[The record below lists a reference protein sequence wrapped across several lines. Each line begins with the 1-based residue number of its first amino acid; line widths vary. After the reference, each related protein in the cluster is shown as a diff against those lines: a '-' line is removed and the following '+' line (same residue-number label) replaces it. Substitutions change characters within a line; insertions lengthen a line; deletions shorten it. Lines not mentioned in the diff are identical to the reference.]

1 MDSKTLLDYALFQL
15 TPTRTR
21 CDLVVFSGSKSEKLA
36 SGLVEPFISHL
47 KFAKDQIPKGGYSIT
62 MRPPSTHAYWFT
74 KATFLRF
81 VRFVSTPEILERFMR
96 LEREISQIESSIQ
109 SNDCSNGN
117 SEEGSSPAN
126 SESTRKSN
134 DSFKAKCEVEEDN
147 NAAPKE
153 NSKIHLQRHLDTRKA
168 LLRKEQAMAYARA
181 TVAGFEI
188 DQLDDLIQF
197 SNSFGALRLRD
208 ACVDFKDLYKQKHT
222 DGQWMDEV
230 AAMKACTP
238 VDLSY
243 LGNQGVILAYDNG
256 GSLDSSD
263 SKESTNSNGVKDE
276 NLPASEPSMSA
287 KVQMQMPWQNQVPP
301 YMYNFHG
308 PAQQMP
314 FAGMHPL
321 QYYPAHMQW
330 PQNGTTNGSV
340 RDSHRR
346 SKKKEKSNLKEHN
359 SSEDDEQTES
369 SASDSGTD
377 SDEVRK
383 HEKKHSSR
391 ENSHAKKHKK
401 KSSKTVVIRNINYIT
416 SKRKNEENDGSSYDS
431 SSAESHLL
439 DEDSIK
445 EQVDDAVAILEK
457 RRNSK
462 GRRNKNRGHQDLDV
476 ENESNGYSN
485 TDLNEGMSPK
495 LSEKA
500 KGNKAWDAFQNI
512 LMTREAS
519 SMNGASDQLPLNF
532 QDEGCGIK
540 NSGDGVSFTISNSA
554 ELGSEKVRR
563 DHLTTDDSLLMSK
576 NHEENDTKVSMVN
589 FANGEDMKPSL
600 KKGVSEDVHLLFS
613 HKEPSGGNT
622 LGTLSDFGSESSA
635 IRNSNGE
642 DWFVVN
648 HSGSSETQE
657 AKRIIFD
664 NDSGM
669 SPQKGSS
676 QVESERAAPIDDSF
690 MVQSQSSFDDHYGS
704 QWKTDIGM
712 DADLVAAANAENGD
726 PVASK
731 TKLSTYGA
739 SQPDDLCVV
748 LARDPSLDPV
758 EASWQPEL
766 DFQIEAYFIQV
777 DKKSSAVEANCPTEE
792 KVPVKGKST
801 GKKDGL
807 AKTGKDARSKVS
819 PASLSRS
826 RIDALAKSKKM
837 SPPNKLTTQKSKLD
851 REEEMRKR
859 MEELVIERQ
868 KRIAERS
875 AAKGSSPAA
884 SKKGPAGSKTASS
897 KISPSSKVNTFP
909 VQVKH

>member
-21 CDLVVFSGSKSEKLA
+21 CDLVVFSGGKNEKLA

-109 SNDCSNGN
+109 SNECSNGN

-134 DSFKAKCEVEEDN
+134 DLFKAKSEAEEAN
-147 NAAPKE
+147 SAAPKE

-197 SNSFGALRLRD
+197 ANSFGALRLRD
-208 ACVDFKDLYKQKHT
+208 ACVDFKELYKQKHT

-238 VDLSY
+238 MDLSY
-243 LGNQGVILAYDNG
+243 LGNQGVILAYDNN

-276 NLPASEPSMSA
+276 NLPASDPSA
-287 KVQMQMPWQNQVPP
+287 KVQMPWQNQIPP

-330 PQNGTTNGSV
+330 PQNVNGSTNGSV
-340 RDSHRR
+340 RDSHKR
-346 SKKKEKSNLKEHN
+346 SKKKEKSKEHD

-416 SKRKNEENDGSSYDS
+416 SNRKNEENDGSSYDS

-462 GRRNKNRGHQDLDV
+462 GHRNKNRGHQNLDV
-476 ENESNGYSN
+476 ENESNGYGN

-512 LMTREAS
+512 LMSREES
-519 SMNGASDQLPLNF
+519 SMNAASDQLPLDF
-532 QDEGCGIK
+532 QDESYGIK
-540 NSGDGVSFTISNSA
+540 NSG
-554 ELGSEKVRR
+554 EKVRR
-563 DHLTTDDSLLMSK
+563 DHLTPDDSLLMSK
-576 NHEENDTKVSMVN
+576 NHEENGTKVNMVD
-589 FANGEDMKPSL
+589 FANGEDMRPSL

-622 LGTLSDFGSESSA
+622 LGTPSDFGSESSA

-648 HSGSSETQE
+648 HSVRSETQE
-657 AKRIIFD
+657 ARQIIFD
-664 NDSGM
+664 NDSSM
-669 SPQKGSS
+669 STQKSSS

-690 MVQSQSSFDDHYGS
+690 MVQSRPSFDDHYGS

-726 PVASK
+726 QVASK
-731 TKLSTYGA
+731 TKLSTSGT

-748 LARDPSLDPV
+748 LAREPSLDPL

-766 DFQIEAYFIQV
+766 DFQIEASFIQV
-777 DKKSSAVEANCPTEE
+777 DKKSPAVEAKPPPTEE
-792 KVPVKGKST
+792 NVPVKGKST
-801 GKKDGL
+801 TKKDGL

-819 PASLSRS
+819 PGSLSRS

-837 SPPNKLTTQKSKLD
+837 SPPPNKLTTQKSKLD
-851 REEEMRKR
+851 RDEEMRKR

-884 SKKGPAGSKTASS
+884 SKKGPAGSRTAS
-897 KISPSSKVNTFP
+897 KISPSSKVHTFP

>member
-1 MDSKTLLDYALFQL
+1 MDSRTLLDYALFQL

-62 MRPPSTHAYWFT
+62 LKPSSTHAYWFT

-96 LEREISQIESSIQ
+96 LEREILQIESSIQ
-109 SNDCSNGN
+109 SNECSNGN
-117 SEEGSSPAN
+117 SEEGSSPA

-134 DSFKAKCEVEEDN
+134 DSFKAKSEVEEAN

-197 SNSFGALRLRD
+197 ANSFGAIRLRD
-208 ACVDFKDLYKQKHT
+208 ACLDFKELYKQKHT

-243 LGNQGVILAYDNG
+243 LGNQSVILAYDNN

-276 NLPASEPSMSA
+276 NHPASDPSMSA
-287 KVQMQMPWQNQVPP
+287 KAQMQMPWQNQIPP

-330 PQNGTTNGSV
+330 PQNVNGSV
-340 RDSHRR
+340 RDSHKR
-346 SKKKEKSNLKEHN
+346 SKKKEKSSLKEHD

-369 SASDSGTD
+369 SASDSETD

-391 ENSHAKKHKK
+391 DNSRAKKHKK

-431 SSAESHLL
+431 SSAE
-439 DEDSIK
+439 EDSIK

-462 GRRNKNRGHQDLDV
+462 GSRNKNRGHQDLDV

-485 TDLNEGMSPK
+485 TDPNEGVSPK
-495 LSEKA
+495 LSEKG
-500 KGNKAWDAFQNI
+500 KGNAPWDAFQNI
-512 LMTREAS
+512 LMSREES
-519 SMNGASDQLPLNF
+519 NIKGASDQLPLNF
-532 QDEGCGIK
+532 QDEGYGIK
-540 NSGDGVSFTISNSA
+540 NSG
-554 ELGSEKVRR
+554 EKVRR

-576 NHEENDTKVSMVN
+576 SYEENDTKFSMVE
-589 FANGEDMKPSL
+589 FANGEDRRPNL

-613 HKEPSGGNT
+613 HTEPSGGNT
-622 LGTLSDFGSESSA
+622 LGTPSDFGSESSA

-657 AKRIIFD
+657 ARRLIFD

-669 SPQKGSS
+669 SIQKSSS
-676 QVESERAAPIDDSF
+676 QVESERAPIDDSF
-690 MVQSQSSFDDHYGS
+690 MVQSRPSFDDHYGS

-712 DADLVAAANAENGD
+712 DADMFASANAENGD
-726 PVASK
+726 PAASK
-731 TKLSTYGA
+731 TKLSTSGA

-758 EASWQPEL
+758 DASWQPEL
-766 DFQIEAYFIQV
+766 DFQIEASYTQV
-777 DKKSSAVEANCPTEE
+777 DKKPSVVETNSPTEE
-792 KVPVKGKST
+792 KVPVKGKSAS
-801 GKKDGL
+801 KKDGL
-807 AKTGKDARSKVS
+807 SKTGKDARSKDS
-819 PASLSRS
+819 PGALSRS

-884 SKKGPAGSKTASS
+884 TKKGTAGSKTASS
-897 KISPSSKVNTFP
+897 KISPSSKVHTFP
-909 VQVKH
+909 VQVRH

>member
-1 MDSKTLLDYALFQL
+1 MDSNTLLDYALFQL

-47 KFAKDQIPKGGYSIT
+47 KFAKDLIPKGGYSIT

-96 LEREISQIESSIQ
+96 LEHEISQIESSIQ
-109 SNDCSNGN
+109 SNECSNGN

-134 DSFKAKCEVEEDN
+134 DSFKAKSEVEEAN

-181 TVAGFEI
+181 AVAGFEI
-188 DQLDDLIQF
+188 DQLDDLLQF
-197 SNSFGALRLRD
+197 ANSFGALRLRD
-208 ACVDFKDLYKQKHT
+208 ACIEFKELYKQKHT

-230 AAMKACTP
+230 AAMKACSP
-238 VDLSY
+238 ADLSY
-243 LGNQGVILAYDNG
+243 LGNQGVILAYDNS

-263 SKESTNSNGVKDE
+263 SNSNRVRDE

-287 KVQMQMPWQNQVPP
+287 KAQMQMPWQNQMPP

-321 QYYPAHMQW
+321 QYYPPHMQW
-330 PQNGTTNGSV
+330 PQSVNGSTNGHV
-340 RDSHRR
+340 RDSHKR
-346 SKKKEKSNLKEHN
+346 SKKKEKSNLKEHD

-377 SDEVRK
+377 SDEFRK
-383 HEKKHSSR
+383 HEKKHS
-391 ENSHAKKHKK
+391 SHAKKHKK

-431 SSAESHLL
+431 SSADSHLL

-445 EQVDDAVAILEK
+445 EQVDDAVAVLEK
-457 RRNSK
+457 RRSSK
-462 GRRNKNRGHQDLDV
+462 GHRIKNRGHQDLDV

-485 TDLNEGMSPK
+485 TEGMSPK
-495 LSEKA
+495 LSEKP
-500 KGNKAWDAFQNI
+500 KGNDAWGAFQNI
-512 LMTREAS
+512 LMSREESA
-519 SMNGASDQLPLNF
+519 MNGASDQLPLNF

-540 NSGDGVSFTISNSA
+540 S
-554 ELGSEKVRR
+554 SEKVRR
-563 DHLTTDDSLLMSK
+563 DHPVTDDSLLMS
-576 NHEENDTKVSMVN
+576 NHEETGTKVSMVD
-589 FANGEDMKPSL
+589 FANGEDMRPSL
-600 KKGVSEDVHLLFS
+600 KKGVSDDVHLLFS

-622 LGTLSDFGSESSA
+622 LGTLSDFGTESSA
-635 IRNSNGE
+635 IRNSTGE

-657 AKRIIFD
+657 TKRIIFD
-664 NDSGM
+664 NDNSM
-669 SPQKGSS
+669 SIQKSS
-676 QVESERAAPIDDSF
+676 SHTESKKTAPIDDSF
-690 MVQSQSSFDDHYGS
+690 MVQSLPSFNDHYDS
-704 QWKTDIGM
+704 QWKTDISM
-712 DADLVAAANAENGD
+712 DADLAATENAEK
-726 PVASK
+726 P
-731 TKLSTYGA
+731 KLSTFGA

-748 LARDPSLDPV
+748 LARETSLDPV
-758 EASWQPEL
+758 EESWQ
-766 DFQIEAYFIQV
+766 DFEIEASFGEV
-777 DKKSSAVEANCPTEE
+777 DKKSSAVEANTSPTEE
-792 KVPVKGKST
+792 NVPVKGKKST
-801 GKKDGL
+801 SKKDGL
-807 AKTGKDARSKVS
+807 AKTGKDVRSKVS
-819 PASLSRS
+819 PGPLSRS

-837 SPPNKLTTQKSKLD
+837 SPPTKLTTQKSKLD

-875 AAKGSSPAA
+875 AAKGSSPVA
-884 SKKGPAGSKTASS
+884 SKKGPAGKTASS
-897 KISPSSKVNTFP
+897 KISPSSKVHTFP
-909 VQVKH
+909 VQVRH

>member
-36 SGLVEPFISHL
+36 SGFVEPFISHL

-109 SNDCSNGN
+109 SNECSNGN

-134 DSFKAKCEVEEDN
+134 DSFKAKSEVEEAN

-197 SNSFGALRLRD
+197 ANSFGALRLRD
-208 ACVDFKDLYKQKHT
+208 ACLDFKELYKQKHT

-243 LGNQGVILAYDNG
+243 LGNQGVILAYDNS

-276 NLPASEPSMSA
+276 NLPASDPSMSA
-287 KVQMQMPWQNQVPP
+287 KAQMQMPWQNQIPP
-301 YMYNFHG
+301 YMYNFNG

-330 PQNGTTNGSV
+330 PQSVNGSTNGSV
-340 RDSHRR
+340 RDSHKR
-346 SKKKEKSNLKEHN
+346 SKKKEKSNLKEHD

-377 SDEVRK
+377 SDEIRK
-383 HEKKHSSR
+383 HDKKHSSR

-416 SKRKNEENDGSSYDS
+416 SKRKNEGNDGSSYDS

-462 GRRNKNRGHQDLDV
+462 GRRNKNRGHQDLDL

-500 KGNKAWDAFQNI
+500 KGNNAWDAFQNI
-512 LMTREAS
+512 LMSREES
-519 SMNGASDQLPLNF
+519 NMHGASDQLPLNF
-532 QDEGCGIK
+532 QDEGYGIK
-540 NSGDGVSFTISNSA
+540 NSG
-554 ELGSEKVRR
+554 EKIRR

-576 NHEENDTKVSMVN
+576 NHEENDTKVRMVD
-589 FANGEDMKPSL
+589 FADGEDMRPNL

-622 LGTLSDFGSESSA
+622 LGTLAEFGSESSA
-635 IRNSNGE
+635 IRNTNGE

-669 SPQKGSS
+669 SSQKSSS

-690 MVQSQSSFDDHYGS
+690 MVQSRPSFDDHYGS

-731 TKLSTYGA
+731 TKLSTSGA
-739 SQPDDLCVV
+739 SQPDDLCMVFS
-748 LARDPSLDPV
+748 RDPSLDPIA
-758 EASWQPEL
+758 ASWQPEL
-766 DFQIEAYFIQV
+766 DFQIEASFTQV
-777 DKKSSAVEANCPTEE
+777 EKKSSAVETNSPTEE
-792 KVPVKGKST
+792 KAPVKGKST
-801 GKKDGL
+801 SKKDGL

-884 SKKGPAGSKTASS
+884 SKKGPAGSKTAS
-897 KISPSSKVNTFP
+897 KISPSSKVHTFP

>member
-1 MDSKTLLDYALFQL
+1 MDSNTLLDYALFQL

-21 CDLVVFSGSKSEKLA
+21 CDLVVFSGGKNEKLA

-74 KATFLRF
+74 KATFQRF

-109 SNDCSNGN
+109 SNDLSYGN

-134 DSFKAKCEVEEDN
+134 DSFKAKSEVEEAN

-153 NSKIHLQRHLDTRKA
+153 NSKVHLQRLMDTRKA

-188 DQLDDLIQF
+188 DQLDDLLQF
-197 SNSFGALRLRD
+197 ANFFGALRLRD
-208 ACVDFKDLYKQKHT
+208 ACVDFKELYKQKHT

-238 VDLSY
+238 MDLSY
-243 LGNQGVILAYDNG
+243 LGNQGVILAYDNN

-263 SKESTNSNGVKDE
+263 SKESTNSNGVKDQ
-276 NLPASEPSMSA
+276 NLPASDPSMSA
-287 KVQMQMPWQNQVPP
+287 KVQMQMPWQNQIPP

-330 PQNGTTNGSV
+330 PHNVNGSTNGSV
-340 RDSHRR
+340 RDSHKQ
-346 SKKKEKSNLKEHN
+346 SKKKEKAKEHD

-369 SASDSGTD
+369 DASDSGTD

-391 ENSHAKKHKK
+391 ESSHAKKHKK
-401 KSSKTVVIRNINYIT
+401 KSSKTVVIRNINYIA
-416 SKRKNEENDGSSYDS
+416 SNRKNDENDGSSYDS
-431 SSAESHLL
+431 SSDESHLL
-439 DEDSIK
+439 NEDSIK
-445 EQVDDAVAILEK
+445 EQVDNAVAILEK
-457 RRNSK
+457 RHNSR
-462 GRRNKNRGHQDLDV
+462 GRRNKNRGHQDVVV
-476 ENESNGYSN
+476 ENESNGYSSM
-485 TDLNEGMSPK
+485 DLNEGMSPQ
-495 LSEKA
+495 LAQKA
-500 KGNKAWDAFQNI
+500 KGNNAWDAFQNI
-512 LMTREAS
+512 LMSREQES
-519 SMNGASDQLPLNF
+519 STNGVSDQLPLNF
-532 QDEGCGIK
+532 QDEVHGIK
-540 NSGDGVSFTISNSA
+540 NSG
-554 ELGSEKVRR
+554 EKIRR
-563 DHLTTDDSLLMSK
+563 DHLTTDDSLLLSK
-576 NHEENDTKVSMVN
+576 NHEVNDRKVSMVD
-589 FANGEDMKPSL
+589 FANGEDMRPSL

-613 HKEPSGGNT
+613 HREPSGGNT
-622 LGTLSDFGSESSA
+622 LGSPSDFGSESSA
-635 IRNSNGE
+635 IRHSNGE

-657 AKRIIFD
+657 AKRMIFD
-664 NDSGM
+664 NESSM
-669 SPQKGSS
+669 STQKSSS
-676 QVESERAAPIDDSF
+676 QDESVRAAPIDDSF
-690 MVQSQSSFDDHYGS
+690 MVQSRPSYEDHYDS
-704 QWKTDIGM
+704 QWKTDIVM
-712 DADLVAAANAENGD
+712 DAVLVSAENAENGD
-726 PVASK
+726 PSAK
-731 TKLSTYGA
+731 TKRNTSGA

-766 DFQIEAYFIQV
+766 DFQIEASFVQV
-777 DKKSSAVEANCPTEE
+777 DKKSSTVEIKTPEQN
-792 KVPVKGKST
+792 VPVKGKST
-801 GKKDGL
+801 TKKDGL

-819 PASLSRS
+819 PGSLSRS
-826 RIDALAKSKKM
+826 RIDALAKSKK
-837 SPPNKLTTQKSKLD
+837 SPPTNKLTTQKSKLD

-868 KRIAERS
+868 KRIAERT

-884 SKKGPAGSKTASS
+884 SKKGPAGSKTAS
-897 KISPSSKVNTFP
+897 KISPSSKVHTFP

>member
-1 MDSKTLLDYALFQL
+1 MDSRTLLDYALFQL

-62 MRPPSTHAYWFT
+62 LKPPSTHAYWFT

-96 LEREISQIESSIQ
+96 LEREILQIESSIQ
-109 SNDCSNGN
+109 SNECSNGN
-117 SEEGSSPAN
+117 SEEGSSPA

-134 DSFKAKCEVEEDN
+134 DSFKAKSEVEEAN

-197 SNSFGALRLRD
+197 ANSFGAIRLRD
-208 ACVDFKDLYKQKHT
+208 ACLDFKELYKQKHT

-243 LGNQGVILAYDNG
+243 LGNQSVILAYDNN

-276 NLPASEPSMSA
+276 NHPASDPSMSA
-287 KVQMQMPWQNQVPP
+287 KAQMQMPWQNQIPP

-330 PQNGTTNGSV
+330 PQNVNGSV
-340 RDSHRR
+340 RDSHKR
-346 SKKKEKSNLKEHN
+346 SKKKEKSSLKEHD

-391 ENSHAKKHKK
+391 ENSRAKKHKK

-431 SSAESHLL
+431 SSAE
-439 DEDSIK
+439 EDSIK

-462 GRRNKNRGHQDLDV
+462 GSRNKNRGHQDLDV

-485 TDLNEGMSPK
+485 TDPNEGVSPK

-500 KGNKAWDAFQNI
+500 KGNAPWDAFQNI
-512 LMTREAS
+512 LMSREES
-519 SMNGASDQLPLNF
+519 NIKGASDQLPLNF
-532 QDEGCGIK
+532 QDEGYGIK
-540 NSGDGVSFTISNSA
+540 NSG
-554 ELGSEKVRR
+554 EKVRR

-576 NHEENDTKVSMVN
+576 SYEENDTKVSMVE
-589 FANGEDMKPSL
+589 FANGEDRRPNL

-613 HKEPSGGNT
+613 HTEPSGGNT
-622 LGTLSDFGSESSA
+622 LGTPSDFGSESSA

-657 AKRIIFD
+657 SRRLIFD

-669 SPQKGSS
+669 SIQKSSS
-676 QVESERAAPIDDSF
+676 QVESERAPIDDSF
-690 MVQSQSSFDDHYGS
+690 MVQSRPSFDDHYGS
-704 QWKTDIGM
+704 QWKTDICM
-712 DADLVAAANAENGD
+712 DADMFASANAENGD
-726 PVASK
+726 PAASK
-731 TKLSTYGA
+731 TKLSTSGA

-748 LARDPSLDPV
+748 LARGPSLDPV
-758 EASWQPEL
+758 DASWQPEL
-766 DFQIEAYFIQV
+766 DFQIEASYTQV
-777 DKKSSAVEANCPTEE
+777 DKKPSVVETNSPTEE
-792 KVPVKGKST
+792 KVPVKGKSAS
-801 GKKDGL
+801 KKYGL
-807 AKTGKDARSKVS
+807 SKTGKDARSKVS
-819 PASLSRS
+819 PGALSRS

-884 SKKGPAGSKTASS
+884 TKKGTAGSKTASP
-897 KISPSSKVNTFP
+897 KISPSSKVHTFP
-909 VQVKH
+909 VQVRH

>member
-21 CDLVVFSGSKSEKLA
+21 CDLVVFSGGKNEKLA

-74 KATFLRF
+74 KATFQRF

-109 SNDCSNGN
+109 SNECANSN

-134 DSFKAKCEVEEDN
+134 DSFKAKSEVEEAN

-197 SNSFGALRLRD
+197 ANSFGALRLRD
-208 ACVDFKDLYKQKHT
+208 ACVDFKELYKQKHT

-243 LGNQGVILAYDNG
+243 LGNQGVILAYDNN

-276 NLPASEPSMSA
+276 NLPASDPSMSA
-287 KVQMQMPWQNQVPP
+287 KVQMQMPWQNQIPP

-330 PQNGTTNGSV
+330 PQNVNGSTNGSV
-340 RDSHRR
+340 RDSHKR
-346 SKKKEKSNLKEHN
+346 SKKKEKSKEHD

-391 ENSHAKKHKK
+391 ENSHTKKHKR

-416 SKRKNEENDGSSYDS
+416 SNKKNEENDGSSYDS

-462 GRRNKNRGHQDLDV
+462 GHRNKNRGHQNLDV

-512 LMTREAS
+512 LMSREDS
-519 SMNGASDQLPLNF
+519 SMNDESDHLPLNF
-532 QDEGCGIK
+532 QDEGYGIK
-540 NSGDGVSFTISNSA
+540 NSGEN
-554 ELGSEKVRR
+554 VRR

-576 NHEENDTKVSMVN
+576 NYEENDTKVSMVD
-589 FANGEDMKPSL
+589 FANGEDMRPSL
-600 KKGVSEDVHLLFS
+600 KKGVSEDVRLLFS

-622 LGTLSDFGSESSA
+622 LGTPSDFGSESSA
-635 IRNSNGE
+635 IRKSNGE

-648 HSGSSETQE
+648 HSGSSEIQE
-657 AKRIIFD
+657 AKRMIFD

-669 SPQKGSS
+669 LTQKSSS

-690 MVQSQSSFDDHYGS
+690 MVQSRPSFDDHYGS

-726 PVASK
+726 AVSSK
-731 TKLSTYGA
+731 TKLSTSGA

-748 LARDPSLDPV
+748 LARDSSLDPI

-766 DFQIEAYFIQV
+766 DFQIEASFIQV
-777 DKKSSAVEANCPTEE
+777 DKKSSAVEAKTPPIEE
-792 KVPVKGKST
+792 NVPVKGKST
-801 GKKDGL
+801 TKDGL
-807 AKTGKDARSKVS
+807 AKTGKDARSKIS
-819 PASLSRS
+819 PGSLSRS

-837 SPPNKLTTQKSKLD
+837 SPPPNKLTTQKSKLD

-884 SKKGPAGSKTASS
+884 SKKGPSGSKTASS
-897 KISPSSKVNTFP
+897 KISPSSKVHTFP

>member
-21 CDLVVFSGSKSEKLA
+21 CDLVVFSGSKNEKLA

-74 KATFLRF
+74 KATFQRF

-96 LEREISQIESSIQ
+96 LEREISQIKSSIQ
-109 SNDCSNGN
+109 SNECSNGH

-126 SESTRKSN
+126 SDSTRKSN
-134 DSFKAKCEVEEDN
+134 DSFKAKSEVEEAK

-188 DQLDDLIQF
+188 DHLDDLIQF
-197 SNSFGALRLRD
+197 ANSFGASRLRD
-208 ACVDFKDLYKQKHT
+208 ACIDFKELYKQKHT

-230 AAMKACTP
+230 AAMKACSP

-243 LGNQGVILAYDNG
+243 LGNQGVILAYDNT

-263 SKESTNSNGVKDE
+263 STNSNGVKDE
-276 NLPASEPSMSA
+276 NLPASDPSMSA
-287 KVQMQMPWQNQVPP
+287 KAQMQMPWQNQMPP

-314 FAGMHPL
+314 YPGMHPL

-330 PQNGTTNGSV
+330 PQSVNGSTNGHV
-340 RDSHRR
+340 QDSHKR
-346 SKKKEKSNLKEHN
+346 SKKKEKSNQKERD
-359 SSEDDEQTES
+359 SSEDDQQTES
-369 SASDSGTD
+369 SASDSGSD

-383 HEKKHSSR
+383 HEKKISSR
-391 ENSHAKKHKK
+391 EKSHAKKNKK

-485 TDLNEGMSPK
+485 TEGMSPK
-495 LSEKA
+495 LSEKP
-500 KGNKAWDAFQNI
+500 KGHEAWGAFQNI
-512 LMTREAS
+512 LMSREES
-519 SMNGASDQLPLNF
+519 TTNGVSDQLPLNF
-532 QDEGCGIK
+532 QEEGCGIK
-540 NSGDGVSFTISNSA
+540 NSEF
-554 ELGSEKVRR
+554 RR
-563 DHLTTDDSLLMSK
+563 DHPTTDDSLLMSK
-576 NHEENDTKVSMVN
+576 NHEENDTKVSMVD
-589 FANGEDMKPSL
+589 FANGEDMRPSL
-600 KKGVSEDVHLLFS
+600 KKGVSDDVHLLLS

-622 LGTLSDFGSESSA
+622 LGTLSHFGTESSA

-648 HSGSSETQE
+648 HSGGSETQE
-657 AKRIIFD
+657 TKRIIFD
-664 NDSGM
+664 DDSSM
-669 SPQKGSS
+669 SIQKSSS
-676 QVESERAAPIDDSF
+676 QVESEGAAPIDDSF
-690 MVQSQSSFDDHYGS
+690 MVQSLPSFNDNYDS
-704 QWKTDIGM
+704 QWKTDISM

-731 TKLSTYGA
+731 TKLSTFGA
-739 SQPDDLCVV
+739 GQPDDLCVV
-748 LARDPSLDPV
+748 LARGPNLDPV
-758 EASWQPEL
+758 EESWQ
-766 DFQIEAYFIQV
+766 DFEIEASFIEV
-777 DKKSSAVEANCPTEE
+777 DKKSSVVDANSPSDE
-792 KVPVKGKST
+792 KVPVKGKSPN
-801 GKKDGL
+801 KDSL
-807 AKTGKDARSKVS
+807 AKTGKDARSKAS
-819 PASLSRS
+819 PGFLSRS

-868 KRIAERS
+868 NRIAERT

-897 KISPSSKVNTFP
+897 KISPSSKVHNFP

>member
-21 CDLVVFSGSKSEKLA
+21 CDLVVFSGGKNEKLA

-109 SNDCSNGN
+109 SNECSNGN

-134 DSFKAKCEVEEDN
+134 DSFKAKSEVEEAN

-197 SNSFGALRLRD
+197 ANSFGALRLRD
-208 ACVDFKDLYKQKHT
+208 ACVDFKELYKQKHT

-238 VDLSY
+238 MDLSY
-243 LGNQGVILAYDNG
+243 LGNQGVILAYDNN

-276 NLPASEPSMSA
+276 NLPASDPSA
-287 KVQMQMPWQNQVPP
+287 KVQMQMPWQNQIPP

-330 PQNGTTNGSV
+330 PQNVNGSTNGSV
-340 RDSHRR
+340 RDSHKR
-346 SKKKEKSNLKEHN
+346 SKKKEKSKEHD
-359 SSEDDEQTES
+359 SSDDDEQTES

-401 KSSKTVVIRNINYIT
+401 KPSKTVVIRNINYIT
-416 SKRKNEENDGSSYDS
+416 SNRKNEENDGSSYDS
-431 SSAESHLL
+431 SSAESHIL

-462 GRRNKNRGHQDLDV
+462 GHRNKNRGHQNLDI

-485 TDLNEGMSPK
+485 RDLNEGMSPK

-512 LMTREAS
+512 LMSREES
-519 SMNGASDQLPLNF
+519 SMNGASDQLPLDF
-532 QDEGCGIK
+532 QDEGYGIK
-540 NSGDGVSFTISNSA
+540 NSG
-554 ELGSEKVRR
+554 EKVRR
-563 DHLTTDDSLLMSK
+563 DHLTPDDSLLMSK
-576 NHEENDTKVSMVN
+576 NHEENGTKVNMVD
-589 FANGEDMKPSL
+589 FANGLDMRPSL

-622 LGTLSDFGSESSA
+622 LGTPSDFGSESSA

-657 AKRIIFD
+657 ARRIIFD
-664 NDSGM
+664 NDSSM
-669 SPQKGSS
+669 STQKSSS

-690 MVQSQSSFDDHYGS
+690 MVQSRPSFDDHYGS

-712 DADLVAAANAENGD
+712 DADLVAAANAENSD

-731 TKLSTYGA
+731 TKLSTSEA

-748 LARDPSLDPV
+748 LAREPSLDPL

-766 DFQIEAYFIQV
+766 DFQIEASFIQV
-777 DKKSSAVEANCPTEE
+777 DKKSSAVEAKPPPTEE
-792 KVPVKGKST
+792 NVPVKGKST
-801 GKKDGL
+801 TKKDSL

-819 PASLSRS
+819 PGSLSRS

-837 SPPNKLTTQKSKLD
+837 SPPPNKLTTQKSKLD
-851 REEEMRKR
+851 RDEEMRKR

-884 SKKGPAGSKTASS
+884 SKKGPAGNRTAS
-897 KISPSSKVNTFP
+897 KISPSSKVHTFP

>member
-1 MDSKTLLDYALFQL
+1 MDSRTLLDYALLKL

-21 CDLVVFSGSKSEKLA
+21 CDLVVFSGGKSEKLA

-47 KFAKDQIPKGGYSIT
+47 QFAKDQIPKGGYSIT

-74 KATFLRF
+74 KSTFQRF

-109 SNDCSNGN
+109 SNECSNGN

-126 SESTRKSN
+126 SETTRKSN
-134 DSFKAKCEVEEDN
+134 DSFKAKSETEEAN

-153 NSKIHLQRHLDTRKA
+153 NSKVRLQRLMDTRKA

-188 DQLDDLIQF
+188 DQLDDLLQF
-197 SNSFGALRLRD
+197 ANSFGALRLRE
-208 ACVDFKDLYKQKHT
+208 ACVDFKELYKQKHT

-230 AAMKACTP
+230 AAMKACSP
-238 VDLSY
+238 AELSY
-243 LGNQGVILAYDNG
+243 LGNQGVILAYDNS

-263 SKESTNSNGVKDE
+263 SKESTNSNGVRDE

-287 KVQMQMPWQNQVPP
+287 KAQMQMPWQNQIPP

-308 PAQQMP
+308 PAQQIP
-314 FAGMHPL
+314 YAGMHPL

-330 PQNGTTNGSV
+330 PQGVNGSTNGPV
-340 RDSHRR
+340 RDSRRR
-346 SKKKEKSNLKEHN
+346 SKKKEKEHD
-359 SSEDDEQTES
+359 SSEDNLQTES
-369 SASDSGTD
+369 SASDSGTH

-383 HEKKHSSR
+383 HEKNHSSR
-391 ENSHAKKHKK
+391 ENSHNKKHKK

-416 SKRKNEENDGSSYDS
+416 SNRKNEEKDGSSYDS
-431 SSAESHLL
+431 SSAESLLL

-457 RRNSK
+457 RRNSRA
-462 GRRNKNRGHQDLDV
+462 RRNK
-476 ENESNGYSN
+476 NESNGYGS
-485 TDLNEGMSPK
+485 TDLNEGVSPK
-495 LSEKA
+495 TSEKA
-500 KGNKAWDAFQNI
+500 KGNEAWGAFQNI
-512 LMTREAS
+512 LMSCEEST
-519 SMNGASDQLPLNF
+519 MNGVSDPLNF
-532 QDEGCGIK
+532 QDESCGIK
-540 NSGDGVSFTISNSA
+540 NSGDGVSFTISNGT

-563 DHLTTDDSLLMSK
+563 EHLTTDDSLLMTK
-576 NHEENDTKVSMVN
+576 NHEESGTKVSMVD
-589 FANGEDMKPSL
+589 FANGEDMRPSL
-600 KKGVSEDVHLLFS
+600 KKGVSEDEHLLFS
-613 HKEPSGGNT
+613 HKEPSGGST
-622 LGTLSDFGSESSA
+622 LGTPSDFGAESSS
-635 IRNSNGE
+635 IRNSKGE

-657 AKRIIFD
+657 AKQIIFD
-664 NDSGM
+664 NDSSM
-669 SPQKGSS
+669 SMQKSS
-676 QVESERAAPIDDSF
+676 SHPESERAAPIDDSF
-690 MVQSQSSFDDHYGS
+690 MVQSQPSFDDHYNS
-704 QWKTDIGM
+704 RWKTDISM
-712 DADLVAAANAENGD
+712 DADMLAAENTD

-731 TKLSTYGA
+731 AKVSTSVA

-748 LARDPSLDPV
+748 LTRDPSLDPV
-758 EASWQPEL
+758 EASWQPQL
-766 DFQIEAYFIQV
+766 DFGIEASFVGV
-777 DKKSSAVEANCPTEE
+777 DKKSSAVELNSSTEE
-792 KVPVKGKST
+792 NAPAKSKGTS
-801 GKKDGL
+801 KKDGP

-819 PASLSRS
+819 GGSLSRS

-837 SPPNKLTTQKSKLD
+837 SPSNKLTTQKSKLD

-868 KRIAERS
+868 KRIAERT
-875 AAKGSSPAA
+875 AAKGSGSAA
-884 SKKGPAGSKTASS
+884 SKKVPAGSKSASS
-897 KISPSSKVNTFP
+897 KISTSSKVHTLP

>member
-1 MDSKTLLDYALFQL
+1 MDSKTLLDYAFFQL

-62 MRPPSTHAYWFT
+62 LKPPSTHAYWFT
-74 KATFLRF
+74 KSTFQRF

-96 LEREISQIESSIQ
+96 LEQEISQIESSIQ
-109 SNDCSNGN
+109 SNECSNGN
-117 SEEGSSPAN
+117 SEEGSSPDN
-126 SESTRKSN
+126 SESTKKSN
-134 DSFKAKCEVEEDN
+134 DSFKAKSEEEEAN

-168 LLRKEQAMAYARA
+168 LLRKDQAMSYARA

-197 SNSFGALRLRD
+197 ANSFGALRLRD
-208 ACVDFKDLYKQKHT
+208 ACLDFKELYKQKHT

-230 AAMKACTP
+230 AAMQACTP

-243 LGNQGVILAYDNG
+243 LGNQGVILAYDNS

-263 SKESTNSNGVKDE
+263 SKESINSNGVKDE
-276 NLPASEPSMSA
+276 NLPASDPSMSE
-287 KVQMQMPWQNQVPP
+287 KGQMQMPWQSQIPP

-330 PQNGTTNGSV
+330 PQSVNGSTNGSV
-340 RDSHRR
+340 RDSHKR
-346 SKKKEKSNLKEHN
+346 SKKKEKSNLKEHD
-359 SSEDDEQTES
+359 SSEDDEQIES
-369 SASDSGTD
+369 SASDFGTD

-383 HEKKHSSR
+383 HGKKHSSR

-401 KSSKTVVIRNINYIT
+401 KSSKTVIIRNINYIT
-416 SKRKNEENDGSSYDS
+416 SKRKDEENDGSSYDS

-462 GRRNKNRGHQDLDV
+462 RHRHKNRGHQELDI
-476 ENESNGYSN
+476 ENESNSYRN
-485 TDLNEGMSPK
+485 TDLNDGMSPK

-512 LMTREAS
+512 LMSREES

-532 QDEGCGIK
+532 QDEGYGIK
-540 NSGDGVSFTISNSA
+540 NFG
-554 ELGSEKVRR
+554 EKIRR
-563 DHLTTDDSLLMSK
+563 DHLTSDDSLFMSK
-576 NHEENDTKVSMVN
+576 NHDENDTKVSMVG
-589 FANGEDMKPSL
+589 FANGEDMRPSL
-600 KKGVSEDVHLLFS
+600 KKGVSEDVHLLFW

-635 IRNSNGE
+635 SRNINGE

-648 HSGSSETQE
+648 HSGSSETLE

-664 NDSGM
+664 NDM
-669 SPQKGSS
+669 STQKSSS
-676 QVESERAAPIDDSF
+676 QVESERAVPIDDSF
-690 MVQSQSSFDDHYGS
+690 MVQSRPSFDDHYGS

-712 DADLVAAANAENGD
+712 DTDLVAAANAENDD
-726 PVASK
+726 PIASK
-731 TKLSTYGA
+731 TKLSTSGA

-766 DFQIEAYFIQV
+766 DFQIEASFTQV
-777 DKKSSAVEANCPTEE
+777 EKRSSAVETNPAEG

-801 GKKDGL
+801 SKKDGL

-819 PASLSRS
+819 PPSLSRS
-826 RIDALAKSKKM
+826 RIDALAKSKM

-868 KRIAERS
+868 NRIAERS
-875 AAKGSSPAA
+875 AAKGSSPAV
-884 SKKGPAGSKTASS
+884 SKKGPAGSKTAS
-897 KISPSSKVNTFP
+897 KISPSSKVHTFP